1 MISRNPTR
9 TVGALVVVLVFCLAA
24 LLLKRDESKQH
35 SSELEEFRVF
45 DESDSVKTVKED
57 VKIKRTTTTPISPP
71 STKSKIQKPKK
82 NKLILSIDGGGPWLT
97 SRLHFDGCEYS
108 NCDLIYRR
116 DNLDYALQADA
127 LIFFQRSAYSLLNI
141 SREVRQR
148 QLWFAV
154 SMESPS
160 YAWNRYYSIVNT
172 FNGSMTYE
180 RNSVP
185 AQLAYG
191 RSEKTARKPYTYI
204 NYAKNKTKGAYAYV
218 SNCVSKE
225 YDRLVVMKQLK
236 KYIDVDIFGKC
247 TNKKPCPTKV
257 DLKCEAKEHSQYRF
271 YLAFENTLCR
281 DYITEKFW
289 KTLKNEAHIIP
300 VAAGGLSVQEYTDV
314 APPDSF
320 IHVYN
325 FSSVETL
332 GKYLKH
338 LMTDDNA
345 YNRYH
350 EWRNNY
356 SVELLRKRQTC
367 GLCKAV
373 NEPESIKSEQGRK
386 FADERLY
393 ERSCKNL
400 NNLLAKPH

>member
-1 MISRNPTR
+1 MFKSKSAKAVVTLV
-9 TVGALVVVLVFCLAA
+9 VGLLFWLTAILMKSHEGKDHLRALVEYRLF
-24 LLLKRDESKQH
+24 DGSKFVENAKQ
-35 SSELEEFRVF
+35 
-45 DESDSVKTVKED
+45 DA
-57 VKIKRTTTTPISPP
+57 KITP
-71 STKSKIQKPKK
+71 STMFLTSNSSRTSQTGKSKK
-82 NKLILSIDGGGPWLT
+82 NKLILCIDGGVHWLT

-108 NCDLIYRR
+108 NCDLIYRQ

-148 QLWFAV
+148 QLWFAMT
-154 SMESPS
+154 MESPS
-160 YAWNRYYSIVNT
+160 YQWNRYPSIVNT

-185 AQLAYG
+185 DQLAYG
-191 RSEKTARKPYTYI
+191 RSEETAKELPTFI

-218 SNCVSKE
+218 SNCYSKE
-225 YDRLVVMKQLK
+225 YNRLKLMKELRQ
-236 KYIDVDIFGKC
+236 YINVDIFGEC
-247 TNKKPCPTKV
+247 TNIKPCPTKF
-257 DLKCEAKEHSQYRF
+257 DLKCEAKVHSQYRF
-271 YLAFENTLCR
+271 YLAFENSLCR

-289 KTLKNEAHIIP
+289 KTYKNEAHIIP
-300 VAAGGLSVQEYTDV
+300 VAVGGLSVQEYIDV

-332 GKYLKH
+332 GNYLKR
-338 LMTDDNA
+338 LMTDDA
-345 YNRYH
+345 AFNRYH

-356 SVELLRKRQTC
+356 SVTLPDKRQMC

-393 ERSCKNL
+393 ERSCKNIDH
-400 NNLLAKPH
+400 LLAKSN